1 MLNYNMRNL
10 NLKNTFQSKHSLAIT
25 FVQFMLYYKKEIIA
39 TINNSTV
46 IILRYNFAGDANDR
60 TGKSPNTHRK
70 N

>member
-1 MLNYNMRNL
+1 
-10 NLKNTFQSKHSLAIT
+10 
-25 FVQFMLYYKKEIIA
+25 MLYYKKEIIA

-70 N
+70 NQAFNDHEWS